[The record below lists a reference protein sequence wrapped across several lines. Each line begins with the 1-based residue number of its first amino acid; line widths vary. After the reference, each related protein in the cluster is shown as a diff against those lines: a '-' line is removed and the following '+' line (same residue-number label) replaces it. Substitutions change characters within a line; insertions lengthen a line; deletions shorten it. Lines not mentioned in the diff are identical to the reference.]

1 MDAIGGRAQREREH
15 YNKGL
20 KRALYTKIFR
30 GSYFYRRQ
38 TEEIL
43 QQHLQHASGRR
54 VLELGSYR
62 WVRFIEATGIQP
74 RELECINISE
84 TELQRGI
91 DAAKTSRVK
100 PRFTL
105 MDANAL
111 RFPDESFDL
120 VFGKAILHHLDLAR
134 ALNEIRRVLKLQ
146 GRFVFLEPLG
156 VNPVAK
162 LVRLLTPLARTPD
175 ERPLRR
181 KELAEIQERFDT
193 SLYYQQFLS
202 VPAAVL
208 SNLLRFPADGRLLK
222 WAYQI
227 DSFMEQRIPPIRIL
241 YRYVIIA
248 GSKR

>member
-1 MDAIGGRAQREREH
+1 MDSIGGRAQREREH

-43 QQHLQHASGRR
+43 QQHLQHASGQR
-54 VLELGSYR
+54 VLELGSHC

-91 DAAKTSRVK
+91 DAAKTSQVK

-105 MDANAL
+105 MDANDL

-134 ALNEIRRVLKLQ
+134 ALSEIRRVLKLQ

-175 ERPLRR
+175 ERPLGR
-181 KELAEIQERFDT
+181 KELAEIQGRFDT
-193 SLYYQQFLS
+193 TLYYQQFLS
-202 VPAAVL
+202 VPVAVL
-208 SNLLRFPADGRLLK
+208 SNLLRFPPDGRLLK

-248 GSKR
+248 GTKR